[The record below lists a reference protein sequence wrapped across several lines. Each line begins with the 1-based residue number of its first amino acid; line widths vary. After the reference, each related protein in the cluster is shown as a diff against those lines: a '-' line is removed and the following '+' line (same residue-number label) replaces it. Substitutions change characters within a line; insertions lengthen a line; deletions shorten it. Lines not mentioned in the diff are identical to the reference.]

1 MRESHAYSDANCYI
15 HADSNTDCDGN
26 RNSYRHVHANS
37 DSHSYSYSN
46 SYGNS
51 NRYGHGHGY
60 RDGDRTAAAYPDA
73 ESASDATSAPLTVT
87 GTIKAGTRERKLA
100 SSLSVVD

>member
-46 SYGNS
+46 SNGNS
-51 NRYGHGHGY
+51 NGNSNSYCNRYGN
-60 RDGDRTAAAYPDA
+60 RNAAAYPDA
-73 ESASDATSAPLTVT
+73 ESASDATSAPIEIFATVK
-87 GTIKAGTRERKLA
+87 IP
-100 SSLSVVD
+100 SVPHPSEAR